1 MQNHRERLEYQMQ
14 ARCRW
19 ADKAGTSGSLEDVTA
34 LMTIH
39 QLKEICLPTKNR
51 RDLLVEAGRF
61 ARLEQSRPSVNG

>member
-1 MQNHRERLEYQMQ
+1 MQNSRERLEYQMQ

-51 RDLLVEAGRF
+51 RDLLV
-61 ARLEQSRPSVNG
+61 